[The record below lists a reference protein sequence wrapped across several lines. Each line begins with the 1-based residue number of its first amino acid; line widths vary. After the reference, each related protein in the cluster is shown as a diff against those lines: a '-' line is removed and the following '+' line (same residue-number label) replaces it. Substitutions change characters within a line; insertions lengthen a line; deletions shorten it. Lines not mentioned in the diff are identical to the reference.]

1 MNWCRPGTA
10 TQPPTAGTLRNRPD
24 FRTRPLANNPR
35 RARSPHPEDAN
46 QGGRHALLPHIWR
59 TMAWLGVARG
69 LWTSVILSSYAAG
82 TTVRGDSS
90 TAISGV
96 QYGRNVVAD
105 SRSLQS
111 RPYWLQEKVKPERPR
126 AGEEQSRQSQTR
138 VGRSVEFWR
147 RMSLLCLAA
156 WFHSLLRS
164 LMNRHDLLNSVGTP
178 AVPYGTCH
186 ASRRRLRPPS
196 RLTPR
201 KRRGDQRARGQLSG
215 LQRAFTKSKLCATGI
230 CLAQLRGVHAPCRA
244 HPHNV
249 LP

>member
-1 MNWCRPGTA
+1 MLRSARRYRAGTA
-10 TQPPTAGTLRNRPD
+10 AHPPTAGTPGNQYVV
-24 FRTRPLANNPR
+24 RTRPLANNPR
-35 RARSPHPEDAN
+35 RARSLHPEDAN
-46 QGGRHALLPHIWR
+46 QGGHHALLPHIWR

-126 AGEEQSRQSQTR
+126 AGEERSRQSQTR

-147 RMSLLCLAA
+147 HMSLLCLTA

-164 LMNRHDLLNSVGTP
+164 LINPGRSSYFGWNA
-178 AVPYGTCH
+178 AVPPGTCH
-186 ASRRRLRPPS
+186 VSRRRVRPPS
-196 RLTPR
+196 
-201 KRRGDQRARGQLSG
+201 
-215 LQRAFTKSKLCATGI
+215 
-230 CLAQLRGVHAPCRA
+230 H
-244 HPHNV
+244 
-249 LP
+249 

>member
-1 MNWCRPGTA
+1 MSASAIPSIAFYGSANSNFGY
-10 TQPPTAGTLRNRPD
+10 
-24 FRTRPLANNPR
+24 RPLANNPR
-35 RARSPHPEDAN
+35 RARSLHPEDAN
-46 QGGRHALLPHIWR
+46 QGGHHALLPHIWR
-59 TMAWLGVARG
+59 TMAWLGIARG

-164 LMNRHDLLNSVGTP
+164 LMNRHDLLNSVETP

>member
-1 MNWCRPGTA
+1 MRFCR
-10 TQPPTAGTLRNRPD
+10 
-24 FRTRPLANNPR
+24 
-35 RARSPHPEDAN
+35 
-46 QGGRHALLPHIWR
+46 
-59 TMAWLGVARG
+59 MAWLGVARG
-69 LWTSVILSSYAAG
+69 LWALLFAA
-82 TTVRGDSS
+82 TLLPLL
-90 TAISGV
+90 AGV
-96 QYGRNVVAD
+96 QYSRNVVAD

-156 WFHSLLRS
+156 GFHSLLRS
-164 LMNRHDLLNSVGTP
+164 LMNRHDLLNSVETP

-249 LP
+249 LPERRRPSGPLPPQSRTFDKAGWLGCCL